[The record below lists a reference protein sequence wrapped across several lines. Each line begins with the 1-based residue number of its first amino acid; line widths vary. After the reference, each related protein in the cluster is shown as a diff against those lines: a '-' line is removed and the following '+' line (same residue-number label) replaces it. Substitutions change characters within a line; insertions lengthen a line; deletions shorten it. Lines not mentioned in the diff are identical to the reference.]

1 MIAKT
6 KLLAAA
12 LAIAF
17 GIGASGCD
25 TSGGDRRVERWATT
39 ENTSVKIDWSAVNE
53 AYKQANSPA
62 DLERRINEIYQGDE
76 VISIS
81 VADVDAKT
89 QMVAGFFDKNTNG
102 AVDEGE
108 KIFTIRRD
116 ITGDGQAQ
124 YQTTGHGP
132 FSGYASPFFSVVS
145 GMVVGSMLSN
155 LFMPNYV
162 PAYTRPYTTPSTRV
176 DQLAQSRSS
185 YRAANP
191 EQFQRSRSGRTYDQP
206 SATSRSGDHVGGGRA
221 GGGRVGGG
229 RFGLP
234 RAGRLVRPARLEV

>member
-12 LAIAF
+12 LAI
-17 GIGASGCD
+17 GLGVGASGCD

-89 QMVAGFFDKNTNG
+89 QMVTGFFDKNTNG

-124 YQTTGHGP
+124 FQTTGHGP
-132 FSGYASPFFSVVS
+132 FSGYASPFFSIVS

-206 SATSRSGDHVGGGRA
+206 SATRRSGDHFGGGRA

-234 RAGRLVRPARLEV
+234 RAGRPVRPARLEV